1 MNTCRFALSVLLLS
15 GSSLAMGGALDLN
28 LSGDAVR
35 LDFATPLSAGGLEA
49 DVSFLHHEEDGQ
61 PDADIAGLG
70 LHLVDDAAQNVN
82 PFRVGVGA
90 KLFFMDTEVLD
101 GGALGVGGFFRWTL
115 PQYNRFALGG
125 SVHFAPD
132 VVSFGDAETFLAYT
146 LRGEYEILRQANV
159 YIGYRRVR
167 AEFAD
172 VPGRVTLDSG
182 IHFGLRITF

>member
-1 MNTCRFALSVLLLS
+1 MNVCRMTLTALLLS
-15 GSSLAMGGALDLN
+15 SSSLAMGGTLDLN

-35 LDFATPLSAGGLEA
+35 LDFATPMSASGLEA
-49 DVSFLHHEEDGQ
+49 DVSFLHHEEDNGV
-61 PDADIAGLG
+61 DADIAGLG

-82 PFRVGVGA
+82 PFRVGIGA

-146 LRGEYEILRQANV
+146 VRGEYEILRQANV

-167 AEFAD
+167 AEFTG
-172 VPGRVTLDSG
+172 VPDKVTLDSG
-182 IHFGLRITF
+182 VHFGIRITF